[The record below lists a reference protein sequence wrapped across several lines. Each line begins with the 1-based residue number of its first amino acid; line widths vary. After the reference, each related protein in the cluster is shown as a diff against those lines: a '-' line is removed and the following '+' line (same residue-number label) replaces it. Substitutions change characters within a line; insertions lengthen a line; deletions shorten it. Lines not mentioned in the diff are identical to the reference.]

1 MGNGL
6 VDRLSYS
13 NLPKGYERTYSNIP
27 PGYERTYGRSYS
39 YVPPPGYER
48 TCNFDPYK
56 RTYGRDPYERT
67 YSNDGYYPSQHDK
80 YPPMKPHY
88 PKYPSPHETPK
99 PTVWKSEKTPKPSAW
114 KKEKTPK
121 PTWHKEE
128 KTPKPTKAEK
138 TPKPTWKKT
147 LRPTKAEKTPKPTW
161 HKDEKTPKPTVWKSD
176 HDKTP
181 KHYSMNDEEQE
192 GGDLQNFGICM
203 LDNYQLCTRVFHT
216 GPNAGCFCKSGC
228 CEGNRCV
235 PKKRDWFG
243 VMYCPSECVGAPGG
257 AHGTCQFFI
266 FEYFYLP

>member
-1 MGNGL
+1 MGANGY
-6 VDRLSYS
+6 DRTYHSDPYERTYS
-13 NLPKGYERTYSNIP
+13 NMPKGYERT
-27 PGYERTYGRSYS
+27 YS

-48 TCNFDPYK
+48 TYNF
-56 RTYGRDPYERT
+56 DPYERT
-67 YSNDGYYPSQHDK
+67 YSNDGHYPSEHDK

-121 PTWHKEE
+121 PTWYKEE

-138 TPKPTWKKT
+138 TPKPTVWKTPKPTKAEKT
-147 LRPTKAEKTPKPTW
+147 PKPTVWETPRPTKAEKTPKPTW
-161 HKDEKTPKPTVWKSD
+161 HKDEKTPKPTFWKSD

-181 KHYSMNDEEQE
+181 KHYSMNEEEENE

-203 LDNYQLCTRVFHT
+203 LDNYQLCTRPLAT
-216 GPNAGCFCKSGC
+216 GPNAGCFCKGC

-243 VMYCPSECVGAPGG
+243 GMYCPSECVGAPGG
-257 AHGTCQFFI
+257 AHGTC
-266 FEYFYLP
+266 